1 MDAVFHQG
9 DEVEVIPYT
18 PSGADV
24 QAGQVVLMGQLVGIA
39 TRKIKDG
46 WLGDLNIR
54 GGIYTVTTAGA
65 YARGTTV
72 YWDNTAK
79 KVTTTATSNK
89 VFGSMV
95 EASTGDGDTADVMHM
110 PVLV

>member
-1 MDAVFHQG
+1 MDAVFHYG
-9 DEVEVIPYT
+9 SDIETIPYT

-24 QAGQVVLMGQLVGIA
+24 AAGQVVVMGQLIGIA
-39 TRKIKDG
+39 TRKILNG
-46 WLGDLNIR
+46 ILGALNIR
-54 GGIYTVTTAGA
+54 GGVYTVTTAGA
-65 YARGTTV
+65 YARGITV

-79 KVTTTATSNK
+79 KVTTTATANK
-89 VFGSMV
+89 VFGVMV

>member
-1 MDAVFHQG
+1 MDAIFHYG
-9 DEVEVIPYT
+9 EDVETIPYT

-24 QAGQVVLMGQLVGIA
+24 AAGQVVVMGQLCGIA

-46 WLGDLNIR
+46 QLGALNVR
-54 GGIYTVTTAGA
+54 GGVYTTTAAGA

-79 KVTTTATSNK
+79 KVTTTATGNK
-89 VFGSMV
+89 VFGAMA